1 MTTRQKLSNEDLKH
15 LLPMC
20 LNRDEAA
27 WETVFHGLFGFVKY
41 IVLKVG
47 KGHPRDEDVDDAIAD
62 AFRNIVDSIADV
74 AEAQNPL
81 GYIGAL
87 ARNAALARARRTS
100 VVAGH
105 EVAWSDSESEGDSG
119 ATEPTLASHGA
130 DQPTQGLSTM
140 TRHIEEELDRL
151 SKSLPEDDRRLL
163 RLKYACDYTYDEMA
177 YILAR
182 ESGALRVN
190 VHRLVKALRSALSE
204 DVREAVVSDPRLMSR
219 LGSMNL
225 ADSAP
230 ETTDERLQ
238 RLLEDYVDGDENMS
252 AADREV
258 VEVALLAS
266 SAFREKK
273 VELERQLNQQ
283 ELDVVGHSNEVF
295 EMPQPMLRN
304 LMQRAL
310 GNDNVVL

>member
-20 LNRDEAA
+20 INRDEAA

-62 AFRNIVDSIADV
+62 AFRNIVDNIADV
-74 AEAQNPL
+74 AEAHNPL

-87 ARNAALARARRTS
+87 ARNAALARARRAS

-105 EVAWSDSESEGDSG
+105 EMSWSETESDADSPSG
-119 ATEPTLASHGA
+119 EPALASHGA

-140 TRHIEEELDRL
+140 TRQIEQELVRL
-151 SKSLPEDDRRLL
+151 ANSLPEEDRRML

-190 VHRLVKALRSALSE
+190 VHRVVKAMRSALSE
-204 DVREAVVSDPRLMSR
+204 EVREAVLSDPRLMSR

-225 ADSAP
+225 DDASASADD
-230 ETTDERLQ
+230 TDEGLL

-252 AADREV
+252 AGDRER

-266 SAFREKK
+266 SALREKK
-273 VELERQLNQQ
+273 VQLGRQLNQQ
-283 ELDVVGHSNEVF
+283 ELDVVGHSSETF
-295 EMPQPMLRN
+295 EMPEPMLRN
-304 LMQRAL
+304 LMNRAL
-310 GNDNVVL
+310 RRD